1 MINHI
6 ILWLLGMLNLI
17 YSIVIL
23 LNNKNI
29 YYKYIDDKDKFYS
42 SFEIRTMLCSIFPI
56 ISAVLLFVI
65 YSNMNKFI
73 EKPIGFSFMPLIIL
87 FISYCYTSFK
97 ITIKIS
103 DYRSVKFPD
112 DDSIHSFIKYS
123 SINVNFSLAL
133 PVLPLGFAITDLIS
147 GFASNFILME

>member
-56 ISAVLLFVI
+56 VSAVLLFVI

-73 EKPIGFSFMPLIIL
+73 EKPIGFSFMPLMIL
-87 FISYCYTSFK
+87 FISYCYTSIK

-103 DYRSVKFPD
+103 DYRRVKFPN
-112 DDSIHSFIKYS
+112 DDSIHLS
-123 SINVNFSLAL
+123 SIRR
-133 PVLPLGFAITDLIS
+133 
-147 GFASNFILME
+147 

>member
-1 MINHI
+1 MIKI
-6 ILWLLGMLNLI
+6 SFILVLKLEQCFALFSQLFQQ
-17 YSIVIL
+17 
-23 LNNKNI
+23 
-29 YYKYIDDKDKFYS
+29 FY
-42 SFEIRTMLCSIFPI
+42 C
-56 ISAVLLFVI
+56 
-65 YSNMNKFI
+65 SNMNEFI
-73 EKPIGFSFMPLIIL
+73 EKPIGFSFMPLMIL

-103 DYRSVKFPD
+103 DYRRVKFPN

-133 PVLPLGFAITDLIS
+133 PVLPLGFAISDLIS